1 MEGMEGMEAVAHNPP
16 ALKQQLDKA
25 QKRGFSLIEAA
36 IVLGVVG
43 AVIGTIWVSAAN
55 MYESWRIN
63 QYADAMLSIRKC
75 VQNKFPRLECDYT
88 TLCLPTTDEGYLTET
103 KFFDDIGC
111 IPRDIIVRD
120 NNRYE
125 DVFGG
130 RFVVI
135 LYGGRLHPWAKPNT
149 VAQCAKLA
157 HRIARSVT
165 SNELN
170 YIQVGVNVHTN
181 YKSRSLQ
188 DWTSYCKNDG
198 RDVILDFKD

>member
-1 MEGMEGMEAVAHNPP
+1 MEAVGH
-16 ALKQQLDKA
+16 KT
-25 QKRGFSLIEAA
+25 RMGFNLIEAA

-43 AVIGTIWVSAAN
+43 AVIGTIWVGAAN

-88 TLCLPTTDEGYLTET
+88 TLCLMPRTDANYLTET

-111 IPRDIIVRD
+111 IPSDVIVRD
-120 NNRYE
+120 NTRYE

-130 RFVVI
+130 RFVVV
-135 LYGGRLHPWAKPNT
+135 LDGGRLHPWAKPNT

-170 YIQVGVNVHTN
+170 YIQVGVAGHSD